1 MFPKIDFVKDNY
13 VYAIVSKDALLENPA
28 LYLNNPANISNIDSF
43 DEENWILLKYK
54 YN

>member
-13 VYAIVSKDALLENPA
+13 VYAIVSKDALQENPA